1 MARVLADGIGA
12 ARADVWVRAGDI
24 LRPSASWPLESAAAG
39 PARVV
44 GDSLPDM
51 LDTDRAV
58 EVRHQGELTPGLRVL
73 S

>member
-1 MARVLADGIGA
+1 
-12 ARADVWVRAGDI
+12 
-24 LRPSASWPLESAAAG
+24 LESAAAG
-39 PARVV
+39 PAQVV

-51 LDTDRAV
+51 LDTERAV